1 MSGVN
6 KVILIGNLGSDPEMR
21 AMSNGNHVTNLSL
34 ATSSSWRDKISG
46 EQKERTEWHK
56 VVLFNQLAE
65 IANEHLKKGSK
76 IFVEGELRPQEWERE
91 GQKHHTTQVSAY
103 QMQMLDSKQRGADDF
118 DDEMPF

>member
-76 IFVEGELRPQEWERE
+76 IFVEGELRTQEWERE

-103 QMQMLDSKQRGADDF
+103 QMQMLDSKQRADDF

>member
-6 KVILIGNLGSDPEMR
+6 KVFLIGNLGSDPAMR

-34 ATSSSWRDKISG
+34 ATSSAWRDKNSG

-65 IANEHLKKGSK
+65 IANEHLRKGSK
-76 IFVEGELRPQEWERE
+76 IFVEGELRTQEWERE
-91 GQKHHTTQVSAY
+91 GQKPQPTQVSAS
-103 QMQMLDSKQRGADDF
+103 QMQLLDSKQRGADDF